1 MCGGMTKMYPDAPH
15 KNSLQVGEEYQEII
29 RRNVLE
35 QYKFNIEFYANKK
48 EQYEIGE
55 SKQRIEIKLDSQ
67 LKKYGHLSIEVAEK
81 SRKDIQIWTPSG
93 IFRNDNTKWYI
104 HGDYQ
109 TAWVFLK
116 NDLKEYYKNNNPRI
130 HEHNGTIKKF
140 YIDIC
145 IADKLARRII
155 QIK

>member
-1 MCGGMTKMYPDAPH
+1 MYPDAPH
-15 KNSLQVGEEYQEII
+15 KNSLKLGEEYQEII

-35 QYKFNIEFYANKK
+35 QYKFKIEFYTNKK
-48 EQYEIGE
+48 DQYEIGE

-67 LKKYGHLSIEVAEK
+67 LKKYGHLSIEIAEK
-81 SRKDIQIWTPSG
+81 SRREIQVWSASG

-130 HEHNGTIKKF
+130 HEHNGTIRKF
-140 YIDIC
+140 YMDIS
-145 IADKLARRII
+145 IADKLAKRKII
-155 QIK
+155 IK